1 MLAFTGEA
9 EPKQHGGQLGRG
21 GQFQNR
27 TAKKKEAAPIKFKR
41 GADAEESAAPVKESA
56 DLKNIRKRSRKH
68 MRKDFES
75 DEEGEYASYGE
86 ED

>member
-1 MLAFTGEA
+1 LLAFTGEA
-9 EPKQHGGQLGRG
+9 EPKQHGGQMGRG

-27 TAKKKEAAPIKFKR
+27 GGKKKEAAPIKFKR

-68 MRKDFES
+68 VRKDFES
-75 DEEGEYASYGE
+75 DEQGEYTSSE
-86 ED
+86 E

>member
-1 MLAFTGEA
+1 MD
-9 EPKQHGGQLGRG
+9 PKPLGVPLGRG
-21 GQFQNR
+21 RFQNR
-27 TAKKKEAAPIKFKR
+27 SGKKEEAAPIKFKR
-41 GADAEESAAPVKESA
+41 GPETEESAAPVKESA

-75 DEEGEYASYGE
+75 DEEGEYSSSEE